1 MNVVLS
7 YGMGANGTAL
17 LLRLLFEPAT
27 RPPELL
33 PDLSNLIVI
42 TAQTGDEFLDTAVM
56 VERHFYPLLAARR
69 VRTVQVARAGHY
81 ERDGITVLDDTREPI
96 LCLTSGAYALSEELV
111 TTATVP
117 QSGGVRKHSQKFKS
131 WVIDQWIADN
141 IGDEPYV
148 HVMGYDVS
156 EPDRVAGDLAL
167 GLPNKIPTHPLVD
180 WGWDWDA
187 CERYIYDRLGVRW
200 KRSHCVECP
209 FAFSVTKGG
218 RKRTIPCLLAHPHQA
233 MRALEMEYLAVAC
246 NPKQGLLAGKQL
258 YDLIATWPG
267 GPILLDAFQRHLDG
281 IEWAVYDVRRGFG
294 GKAGDAMAR
303 GSTGRSLHALVT
315 GTRAEMLARLERAA
329 GLLGRRLET
338 DGRHYRVWW
347 RRRSLYFPTVEHLL
361 AVAPAWA
368 HDKTNPAFPKL
379 WRNGLNA
386 TKQLEL
392 AI

>member
-1 MNVVLS
+1 MYVVFS

-17 LLRLLFEPAT
+17 LLRLLFEPET

-42 TAQTGDEFLDTAVM
+42 TAQTSDEFLDTAVM
-56 VERHFYPLLAARR
+56 VELHVYPLLAKHR

-81 ERDGITVLDDTREPI
+81 ERDGIVVLDDTREPI
-96 LCLTSGAYALSEELV
+96 LCLTSGAYALSKEMV

-117 QSGGVRKHSQKFKS
+117 QSGGVRKHSQKFKG
-131 WVIDQWIADN
+131 WVNDQWLKAN
-141 IGDEPYV
+141 IGDQPYV

-167 GLPNKIPTHPLVD
+167 GLPNKRSWYLLVV
-180 WGWDWDA
+180 WGWDWDD
-187 CERYIYDRLGVRW
+187 CERYIFARLGVRW

-218 RKRTIPCLLAHPHQA
+218 RERTIPRLLAHPHQA
-233 MRALEMEYLAVAC
+233 MDVLTMEYLAVAC
-246 NPKQGLLAGKQL
+246 NPRQGLIAGKQL
-258 YDLIATWPG
+258 YDLIAAWPG
-267 GPILLDAFQRHLDG
+267 GPILLELFHRHLDDV
-281 IEWAVYDVRRGFG
+281 EWAIYDVRRGFG
-294 GKAGDAMAR
+294 SKPGDAMKRGRPAR
-303 GSTGRSLHALVT
+303 SMRPLVT
-315 GTRAEMLARLERAA
+315 GSRADMLARLERAA

-347 RRRSLYFPTVEHLL
+347 RRGIYFPTVEHLL
-361 AVAPAWA
+361 TAAPALA
-368 HDKTNPAFPKL
+368 RDKTNPSFPKL
-379 WRNGLNA
+379 WRDGLMA
-386 TKQLEL
+386 PRQLEL